1 MFTIISR
8 IIYYGFK
15 NFQRNNWLSVTTI
28 IIMVLAL
35 IVFNSLVVFQ
45 FITASAINSIENK
58 IDITAYFK
66 PTTSEDEILSIKS
79 ALGDLPQ
86 VKDIYYISRDQALSN
101 FEAQHQNDQTII
113 QALNEIGTNPL
124 EASLEIK
131 AKNPSQYGEIASYLD
146 NPSISQYID
155 TVSYA
160 QNQSIID
167 RLIKI
172 ISTINQLGLIITIV
186 LALTAT
192 LVVFN
197 TIRLA
202 IYSNRDEI
210 SIMRVVGA
218 SNILTRGPYIIEGII
233 YGIISAI
240 ISIFLVWPLLYFIS
254 PYLNTFIPN
263 LNIMSYFWGNFLIL
277 LSYQLIFGIILG
289 AFSSFIA
296 VQKYLKN

>member
-1 MFTIISR
+1 
-8 IIYYGFK
+8 
-15 NFQRNNWLSVTTI
+15 
-28 IIMVLAL
+28 MVLAL

-172 ISTINQLGLIITIV
+172 ISTINQLGLIIIIV